1 MVKRL
6 QLKEVIEV
14 VGGRLVHGS
23 KDIEVKDAIIYH
35 LHSIIQ
41 SHTMIFLDRRKP
53 FNYEKIKHLEPFV
66 IISDAR
72 DSREKY
78 QQAFAVIEVENIRKA
93 IFAFAEYYRRLFSIP
108 VIAITGTD
116 GKTTTKDMIVHIFKK
131 QYSVQSTLRSRNAP
145 RKSFEYLMGIDE
157 DTDVAVFE
165 TGLGAP
171 GNLRYHCDIFQ
182 PTIGIITN
190 IGIFHLDKCKTLENY
205 VMAKGEIIEGLKNK
219 GTLLVNGDDEHIA
232 TLPLKDYK
240 GKLVTFGKS
249 AWTDLRATDIK
260 VDSSQTK
267 FTMTYEY
274 KQYSVVLPCLGEHQA
289 YNAMAAIGA
298 VLNVGVDITYAINAL
313 QSFHV
318 LEKHLQVKLGI
329 NGSTIIDD
337 SWSLTPGALKEAL
350 KVLQS
355 IADDRKKIV
364 LIGDIGRLGDHTANT
379 HLEVGEM
386 ISRQDIDVLITY
398 GHNAKRVAE
407 RVAEK
412 NLFIQVYPYLNIKD
426 VYQKVS
432 SLLTPDSLCL
442 FKCSNTDND
451 LMDLKEQI
459 IKKDEMER
467 KQHDERLH

>member
-1 MVKRL
+1 MVKSL
-6 QLKEVIEV
+6 QLEEVIEV
-14 VGGRLVHGS
+14 VRGRLVHGS
-23 KDIEVKDAIIYH
+23 KDLLVKDAIIYH

-41 SHTMIFLDRRKP
+41 SHTMVFLDRRKP
-53 FNYEKIKHLEPFV
+53 FSYEKIQHLEPFV

-72 DSREKY
+72 NSREKY
-78 QQAFAVIEVENIRKA
+78 QEAFAVIEVGNIRKA

-108 VIAITGTD
+108 VIAITGTN
-116 GKTTTKDMIVHIFKK
+116 GKTTTKDMIVHILKK

-157 DTDVAVFE
+157 NTEVGVFE

-205 VMAKGEIIEGLKNK
+205 AMAKGEIIEGLKNK
-219 GTLLVNGDDEHIA
+219 GTLLVNGDDENIA

-240 GKLVTFGKS
+240 GKLVSFGKS
-249 AWTDLRATDIK
+249 EVADLRATNIK
-260 VDSSQTK
+260 MDSSQTK
-267 FTMTYEY
+267 FTVTYEY
-274 KQYSVVLPCLGEHQA
+274 KQYPVVLPCLGEHQA
-289 YNAMAAIGA
+289 YNALAAIGA
-298 VLNVGVDITYAINAL
+298 VLDVGVDITNAINAL
-313 QSFHV
+313 QSLNV
-318 LEKHLQVKLGI
+318 LEKHLQVKQGI
-329 NGSTIIDD
+329 NDSTIIDD

-355 IADDRKKIV
+355 IAYNQKKIV
-364 LIGDIGRLGDHTANT
+364 LIGDIGRLGDHTIKT

-386 ISRQDIDVLITY
+386 ISEQDIDVLITY

-407 RVAEK
+407 RVTQK
-412 NLFIQVYPYLNIKD
+412 NTHIQVYPYLNIHD

-432 SLLTPDSLCL
+432 SLLSPDSLCL
-442 FKCSNTDND
+442 FKCSNTDID
-451 LMDLKEQI
+451 LMGLKEQI
-459 IKKDEMER
+459 IKKGEMER
-467 KQHDERLH
+467 KHHDER

>member
-1 MVKRL
+1 VKRL

-23 KDIEVKDAIIYH
+23 KDVVVKDAVIYH
-35 LHSIIQ
+35 LHPIIQ
-41 SHTMIFLDRRKP
+41 SHTMIFLDRRQP
-53 FNYEKIKHLEPFV
+53 FNYEKIQHLEPFV

-72 DSREKY
+72 NSRENY
-78 QQAFAVIEVENIRKA
+78 QEAFAVIEVENIRKA
-93 IFAFAEYYRRLFSIP
+93 IFAFAEYYRSLFNIP

-116 GKTTTKDMIVHIFKK
+116 GKTTTKDMIVHILKK
-131 QYSVQSTLRSRNAP
+131 QYSVQSTVRSRNAP

-157 DTDVAVFE
+157 DTEVGVFE

-205 VMAKGEIIEGLKNK
+205 VLAKGEIIEGLKNK
-219 GTLLVNGDDEHIA
+219 GTLLVNGDDENIA

-240 GKLVTFGKS
+240 GKLVSFGKS
-249 AWTDLRATDIK
+249 AGTDLRATDIK
-260 VDSSQTK
+260 MDSRQTK
-267 FTMTYEY
+267 FTMTYDY

-298 VLNVGVDITYAINAL
+298 VLNVGVDITNAILAL
-313 QSFHV
+313 QSFNV
-318 LEKHLQVKLGI
+318 LEKHLQVKQGI
-329 NGSTIIDD
+329 KDSIIIDD

-355 IADDRKKIV
+355 IAYNRKKIV
-364 LIGDIGRLGDHTANT
+364 LIGDIGRLGDHTTKT

-386 ISRQDIDVLITY
+386 ISEQNIDVLITY
-398 GHNAKRVAE
+398 GQNSKKVADRVE
-407 RVAEK
+407 EK
-412 NLFIQVYPYLNIKD
+412 NTHIQVYSYLDIQD
-426 VYQKVS
+426 VYQKVI
-432 SLLTPDSLCL
+432 SLLSPDSLCL

-451 LMDLKEQI
+451 LMELKEHI
-459 IKKDEMER
+459 IKKGEMER
-467 KQHDERLH
+467 KQHDER

>member
-1 MVKRL
+1 MKRL

-23 KDIEVKDAIIYH
+23 KDVVVKDAVIYH
-35 LHSIIQ
+35 LHPIIQ
-41 SHTMIFLDRRKP
+41 SHTMIFLDRRQP
-53 FNYEKIKHLEPFV
+53 FNYEKIQHLEPFV

-72 DSREKY
+72 NSRENY
-78 QQAFAVIEVENIRKA
+78 QEAFAVIEVENIRKA
-93 IFAFAEYYRRLFSIP
+93 IFAFAEYYRSLFNIP

-116 GKTTTKDMIVHIFKK
+116 GKTTTKDMIVHILKK
-131 QYSVQSTLRSRNAP
+131 QYSVQSTVRSRNAP

-157 DTDVAVFE
+157 DTEVGVFE

-205 VMAKGEIIEGLKNK
+205 VLAKGEIIEGLKNK
-219 GTLLVNGDDEHIA
+219 GTLLVNGDDENIA

-240 GKLVTFGKS
+240 GKLVSFGKS
-249 AWTDLRATDIK
+249 AGTDLRATDIK
-260 VDSSQTK
+260 MDSRQTK
-267 FTMTYEY
+267 FTMTYDY

-298 VLNVGVDITYAINAL
+298 VLNVGVDITNAILAL
-313 QSFHV
+313 QSFNV
-318 LEKHLQVKLGI
+318 LEKHLQVKQGI
-329 NGSTIIDD
+329 KDSIIIDD

-355 IADDRKKIV
+355 IAYNRKKIV
-364 LIGDIGRLGDHTANT
+364 LIGDIGRLGDHTTKT

-386 ISRQDIDVLITY
+386 ISEQNIDVLITY
-398 GHNAKRVAE
+398 GQNSKKVADRVE
-407 RVAEK
+407 EK
-412 NLFIQVYPYLNIKD
+412 NTHIQVYSYLDIQD
-426 VYQKVS
+426 VYQKVI
-432 SLLTPDSLCL
+432 SLLSPDSLCL

-451 LMDLKEQI
+451 LMELKEHI
-459 IKKDEMER
+459 IKKGEMER
-467 KQHDERLH
+467 NQHDER

>member
-1 MVKRL
+1 MKRL

-23 KDIEVKDAIIYH
+23 KDVVVKDAVIYH
-35 LHSIIQ
+35 LHPIIQ
-41 SHTMIFLDRRKP
+41 SNTMIFLDRRQP
-53 FNYEKIKHLEPFV
+53 FNYEKIQHLEPFV

-72 DSREKY
+72 NSREIY
-78 QQAFAVIEVENIRKA
+78 QEAFAVIEVENIRKA
-93 IFAFAEYYRRLFSIP
+93 IFAFAEYYRSLFNIP

-116 GKTTTKDMIVHIFKK
+116 GKTTTKDMIVHILKK
-131 QYSVQSTLRSRNAP
+131 QYSVQSTVRSRNAP

-157 DTDVAVFE
+157 DTEVGVFE

-205 VMAKGEIIEGLKNK
+205 ILAKGEIIEGLKNK
-219 GTLLVNGDDEHIA
+219 GTLLVNGDDENIA

-240 GKLVTFGKS
+240 GKLVSFGKS
-249 AWTDLRATDIK
+249 AGTDLRATDIK
-260 VDSSQTK
+260 MDSSQTK
-267 FTMTYEY
+267 FTMTYDY

-298 VLNVGVDITYAINAL
+298 VLNVGVDITNAINAL
-313 QSFHV
+313 QSFNV
-318 LEKHLQVKLGI
+318 LEKHLQVKQGI
-329 NGSTIIDD
+329 KDSTIIDD

-355 IADDRKKIV
+355 IAYNRKKIV
-364 LIGDIGRLGDHTANT
+364 LIGDIGRLGDHTTKT

-386 ISRQDIDVLITY
+386 ISEQNIDVLITY
-398 GHNAKRVAE
+398 GQNSKKIADRVE
-407 RVAEK
+407 EK
-412 NLFIQVYPYLNIKD
+412 NTHIQVYSYLNIQD
-426 VYQKVS
+426 VYQKVI
-432 SLLTPDSLCL
+432 SLLSPDSLCL

-451 LMDLKEQI
+451 LMELKEHI
-459 IKKDEMER
+459 IKKGEMER
-467 KQHDERLH
+467 KQHDER

>member
-1 MVKRL
+1 MKSL

-23 KDIEVKDAIIYH
+23 KDLVVKDAVIYH
-35 LHSIIQ
+35 LHTIFQ

-53 FNYEKIKHLEPFV
+53 FNYEKVKHLEPFV

-72 DSREKY
+72 NSGEKY
-78 QQAFAVIEVENIRKA
+78 QEAFAVIEVENIRKA
-93 IFAFAEYYRRLFSIP
+93 IFSFAEYYRRLFNIP
-108 VIAITGTD
+108 IIAITGTN
-116 GKTTTKDMIVHIFKK
+116 GKTTTKDMIVHILKK
-131 QYSVQSTLRSRNAP
+131 QYSVQSTARSRNAP

-157 DTDVAVFE
+157 DTDVGVFE

-190 IGIFHLDKCKTLENY
+190 IGIFHLDKCKTLEKY
-205 VMAKGEIIEGLKNK
+205 VAAKGEIIEGLKNK
-219 GTLLVNGDDEHIA
+219 GTLLVNGDDENIA

-240 GKLVTFGKS
+240 GKLVSFGKS
-249 AWTDLRATDIK
+249 AGADLRATNIK
-260 VDSSQTK
+260 IDSSQTK

-274 KQYSVVLPCLGEHQA
+274 KQYPVVLPCLGEHQA

-298 VLNVGVDITYAINAL
+298 VMDVGVDIPNAINAL
-313 QSFHV
+313 QSFNV
-318 LEKHLQVKLGI
+318 LEKHLQVKRGI
-329 NGSTIIDD
+329 NDSTIIDD

-355 IADDRKKIV
+355 IAYDRKKIV
-364 LIGDIGRLGDHTANT
+364 LIGDIGRLGDHTTKT

-386 ISRQDIDVLITY
+386 ISEQEIDVLITY
-398 GHNAKRVAE
+398 GPNAKQVAE

-412 NLFIQVYPYLNIKD
+412 NTNIQVYPYLNIQD

-432 SLLTPDSLCL
+432 SLLSPDSLCL

-451 LMDLKEQI
+451 LMGLKEQM
-459 IKKDEMER
+459 IKKGEMER
-467 KQHDERLH
+467 KQYDE